1 LPLLPTPTDNAA
13 METGPHKAE
22 PPKRKRRWFQF
33 SLRTLMVLTLVCAIP
48 FAWLGRRIEQKRG
61 EREAVAAIVKL
72 GGSVSYDY
80 EKASWEWE
88 FGGSAPIG
96 EVKHAKP
103 PGPDWL
109 RNLLGENFFS
119 DVYWVVLSTSDGKLE
134 NLKQLTQ
141 LKKLQLTVS
150 DGGLENLKGLTQL
163 QFLHFSGA
171 VTDADLENL
180 KEMHHLKELSLNATK
195 VTDAGLTKLKGLTHL
210 ESLGLGLTKVTDAG
224 VKDLQTALPNCNIA
238 H

>member
-1 LPLLPTPTDNAA
+1 MDTDIGN
-13 METGPHKAE
+13 G
-22 PPKRKRRWFQF
+22 PKRRRRWLQY
-33 SLRTLMVLTLVCAIP
+33 SLRSLMIFTMICAVGS
-48 FAWLGRRIEQKRG
+48 AWLGRKIDQKRR
-61 EREAVAAIVKL
+61 EREAVAAIVKS
-72 GGSVSYDY
+72 GGSVFYDY
-80 EKASWEWE
+80 EDRGWLSPPANN
-88 FGGSAPIG
+88 
-96 EVKHAKP
+96 AKP